1 MPDGED
7 WKMAARR
14 IYLKM
19 KSLEEARELFFEK
32 IDFSGIM
39 ESEWIPTTGAL
50 GRVIAEPVFAR
61 VSSPAFH
68 CAAMDGV
75 SVRAERTFS
84 AHVDRPLRLKIG
96 EDAYYVNTGNPLP
109 LGTDA
114 VIMIENV
121 VAEEDD
127 ELLIEAPVFPWQN
140 VRKVG
145 EDIVATELLLPQN
158 HRLIPY
164 DLGALLGGG
173 ITRVKAW
180 KRPKVVIIPT
190 GSELIDPRDITDQPP
205 ESGQIIEY
213 NSHILCALVSQWGG
227 EGVRNEIVRD
237 SPEAISR
244 VLEKALEDGAH
255 LVIINAG
262 SSAGSED
269 YTATVIEKGGEVLVH
284 GVAMMPGKPTVLGI
298 VKGRPVIGNPGY
310 PVSAIVSCEQFV
322 APILARMLGQEVPS
336 RRTLRVFP
344 SRKVPS
350 RLGIEEFLRVKLG
363 MVENRIIAT
372 PLPRGAGSITTL
384 TQADGIIRIPEATEG
399 IDEGEEVVAELI
411 RSEGEIS
418 RTVVVIGSHD
428 NTLDL
433 LANQI
438 KTRGRGIN
446 LSSSHVGS
454 LGGILAIRKGHAHI
468 AGTHLL
474 DPETGEYNVSYI
486 EKYLSEVEIHLVN
499 LAYRDQGLI
508 LEKGNPKRISGL
520 EDLARDDVL
529 FVNRQGGSGT
539 RVLLDYRLKEL
550 GIDPS
555 SIMGYDHEEFT
566 HMAVAVEVL
575 SQAADVGLGIQA
587 AARALDLD
595 FIPVVTERYD
605 LIVPS
610 RYFDDEKIQLV
621 FDVIRSREFREMA
634 ESLGGYDLRDAGKI
648 FLP

>member
-1 MPDGED
+1 
-7 WKMAARR
+7 MAARK

-19 KSLEEARELFFEK
+19 RSLKDAKKLFFEK
-32 IDFSGIM
+32 IDFSHIL
-39 ESEWIPTTGAL
+39 ETEWIPTADAL
-50 GRVIAEPVFAR
+50 GRVTSQPVFAK
-61 VSSPAFH
+61 VSSPSLH

-75 SVRAERTFS
+75 AVMAARTFS
-84 AHVDRPLRLKIG
+84 AHVDRPLELKI
-96 EDAYYVNTGNPLP
+96 EKDFFYVNTGNPIP
-109 LGTDA
+109 SGTDA

-121 VAEEDD
+121 IAVEESGI
-127 ELLIEAPVFPWQN
+127 LIESPVFPWQN

-158 HRLIPY
+158 HPLTPY

-173 ITRVKAW
+173 ISEIEVWR
-180 KRPKVVIIPT
+180 RPKVVIIPT
-190 GSELIDPRDITDQPP
+190 GSELVDPEDMDDRIPQ
-205 ESGQIIEY
+205 SGKIIEY
-213 NSHILCALVSQWGG
+213 NSHILSALVTQWGA
-227 EGVRNEIVRD
+227 EGIRHGIVRD
-237 SPEAISR
+237 SLEDIREA
-244 VLEKALEDGAH
+244 VEKALEDGAH
-255 LVIINAG
+255 CVIINAG

-269 YTATVIEKGGEVLVH
+269 YTADVIEKTGEVIVH
-284 GVAMMPGKPTVLGI
+284 GVAIMPGKPTVLGI

-322 APILARMLGQEVPS
+322 APLLAKMLGQEASS
-336 RRTLRVFP
+336 RRTLRVVP
-344 SRKVPS
+344 SRKIPS

-363 MVENRIIAT
+363 NVENRIIAT

-384 TQADGIIRIPEATEG
+384 TQADGIIRIPEEMEG
-399 IDEGEEVVAELI
+399 IDEGEEVEAELL
-411 RSEGEIS
+411 RSEREIS
-418 RTVVVIGSHD
+418 RTLVVIGSHD

-438 KTRGRGIN
+438 KAKGKGFN

-454 LGGILAIRKGHAHI
+454 LGGILAIRKGQAHI

-474 DPETGEYNVSYI
+474 DPETGEYNIPYI
-486 EKYLSEVEIHLVN
+486 EKYLSPGDITLVN

-508 LEKGNPKRISGL
+508 LNKGNPKKIMGL

-539 RVLLDYRLKEL
+539 RVLLDYRLREL

-555 SIMGYDHEEFT
+555 SIKGYNHEEFT

-575 SQAADVGLGIQA
+575 SQAADVGLGIHA
-587 AARALDLD
+587 AARALELD

-621 FDVIRSREFREMA
+621 MALIRSREFKDKA
-634 ESLGGYDLRDAGKI
+634 EALGGYDLRDAGKI
-648 FLP
+648 LLS